1 LTSGQANFYFIVEL
15 LQHKSTLIMNWIY
28 LLLAG
33 IFEIGWT
40 IGLKQMDNHKN
51 TLWTSIFYI
60 SILTSFYFLQVAL
73 KSIPIGTAYVVYTS
87 IGAIGTVIIGM
98 VFFKEPATLIR
109 IGFILLIITGVI
121 GLKLTSTH

>member
-1 LTSGQANFYFIVEL
+1 ML
-15 LQHKSTLIMNWIY
+15 LPLQRNLNTKYMNWIN

-33 IFEIGWT
+33 LFEIGWT

-51 TLWTSIFYI
+51 TLWTAIFYI
-60 SILTSFYFLQVAL
+60 SIVTSFYFLQQAL
-73 KSIPIGTAYVVYTS
+73 KVIPIGTAYAIYTS
-87 IGAIGTVIIGM
+87 IGAVGSVIIGM
-98 VFFKEPATLIR
+98 IFFKEPATLIR

>member
-1 LTSGQANFYFIVEL
+1 
-15 LQHKSTLIMNWIY
+15 MNWFY

-51 TLWTSIFYI
+51 IVWTIIFYM
-60 SILTSFYFLQVAL
+60 SITTSFYFLQLAL
-73 KSIPIGTAYVVYTS
+73 KEIPIGTAYAIYTS
-87 IGAIGTVIIGM
+87 IGAIGTVLIGM
-98 VFFKEPATLIR
+98 LFFKEPTSILR

-121 GLKLTSTH
+121 GLKVTSTH

>member
-1 LTSGQANFYFIVEL
+1 
-15 LQHKSTLIMNWIY
+15 LQSNLKQENMNWIN

-33 IFEIGWT
+33 VFEIGWT

-51 TLWTSIFYI
+51 ILWTAIFYI
-60 SILTSFYFLQVAL
+60 SIITSFYFLQQAL
-73 KSIPIGTAYVVYTS
+73 KTIPIGTAYAIYTS

-98 VFFKEPATLIR
+98 IFFKEPSTLIR

>member
-1 LTSGQANFYFIVEL
+1 
-15 LQHKSTLIMNWIY
+15 MNWYY

-51 TLWTSIFYI
+51 IVWSIIFYV
-60 SILTSFYFLQVAL
+60 SITTSFYFLQQAL
-73 KSIPIGTAYVVYTS
+73 KEIPIGTAYAIYTS
-87 IGAIGTVIIGM
+87 IGAIGTVLIGM
-98 VFFKEPATLIR
+98 LFFKEPTSLLR

-121 GLKLTSTH
+121 GLKVTSTH

>member
-1 LTSGQANFYFIVEL
+1 
-15 LQHKSTLIMNWIY
+15 MNWFY

-51 TLWTSIFYI
+51 IVWTIIFYV
-60 SILTSFYFLQVAL
+60 SITTSFYFLQQAL
-73 KSIPIGTAYVVYTS
+73 KEIPIGTAYAIYTS
-87 IGAIGTVIIGM
+87 IGAIGTVLIGM
-98 VFFKEPATLIR
+98 LFFKEPTSLLR

-121 GLKLTSTH
+121 GLKGTSTH

>member
-1 LTSGQANFYFIVEL
+1 
-15 LQHKSTLIMNWIY
+15 MNWFY

-51 TLWTSIFYI
+51 IVWTIIFYV
-60 SILTSFYFLQVAL
+60 SITTSFYFLQQAL
-73 KSIPIGTAYVVYTS
+73 KEIPIGTAYAIYTS
-87 IGAIGTVIIGM
+87 IGAIGTVLIGM
-98 VFFKEPATLIR
+98 LFFKEPTSLLR

-121 GLKLTSTH
+121 GLKVTSTH

>member
-1 LTSGQANFYFIVEL
+1 MAW
-15 LQHKSTLIMNWIY
+15 HH

-51 TLWTSIFYI
+51 LLWTAIFYI
-60 SILTSFYFLQVAL
+60 CIITSFYFLQQAL
-73 KSIPIGTAYVVYTS
+73 KVIPIGTAYAIYTS
-87 IGAIGTVIIGM
+87 IGAVGTVVIGM
-98 VFFKEPATLIR
+98 IFFKEPATIIR

-121 GLKLTSTH
+121 GLKLTTIN

>member
-1 LTSGQANFYFIVEL
+1 
-15 LQHKSTLIMNWIY
+15 MNWFY

-51 TLWTSIFYI
+51 IVWTIILYVSIT
-60 SILTSFYFLQVAL
+60 TSFYFLQLAL
-73 KSIPIGTAYVVYTS
+73 KEIPIGTAYAIYTS
-87 IGAIGTVIIGM
+87 IGAIGTVLIGM
-98 VFFKEPATLIR
+98 LFFKEPTSLLR

-121 GLKLTSTH
+121 GLKVTSTH

>member
-1 LTSGQANFYFIVEL
+1 
-15 LQHKSTLIMNWIY
+15 MNWMY
-28 LLLAG
+28 VLLAG

-51 TLWTSIFYI
+51 IVWTVIFYI
-60 SILTSFYFLQVAL
+60 SIITSFHFLQQAL
-73 KSIPIGTAYVVYTS
+73 QTIPIGTAYAIYTS

-98 VFFKEPATLIR
+98 IFFKEPATIIR
-109 IGFILLIITGVI
+109 IGFILLIIAGVI

>member
-1 LTSGQANFYFIVEL
+1 
-15 LQHKSTLIMNWIY
+15 MNWYY

-51 TLWTSIFYI
+51 IVWTIIFYV
-60 SILTSFYFLQVAL
+60 SITTSFYFLQQAL
-73 KSIPIGTAYVVYTS
+73 KEIPIGTAYAIYTS
-87 IGAIGTVIIGM
+87 IGAIGTVLIGM
-98 VFFKEPATLIR
+98 LFFKEPTSLLR

-121 GLKLTSTH
+121 GLKVTSTH

>member
-1 LTSGQANFYFIVEL
+1 MLNFAAQFKH
-15 LQHKSTLIMNWIY
+15 QRNMNWIY
-28 LLLAG
+28 LLFAG

-51 TLWTSIFYI
+51 ILWTAIFYGSIFI
-60 SILTSFYFLQVAL
+60 SFYFLQMAL
-73 KSIPIGTAYVVYTS
+73 KVIPIGTAYAIYTS

-98 VFFKEPATLIR
+98 IFFKEPATLLR
-109 IGFILLIITGVI
+109 IGFILLIITGVV